1 MTVDEAKLRIK
12 SHDTLAR
19 PFKTVTYS
27 VLRLLLSSYPRH
39 QRVFGNALYK
49 CSFYL
54 LTLLTIPFKFP
65 VVYSD
70 MPNCTFEGILPLS
83 RYIPA
88 IVCRIVKKIAYL
100 LLPNGLFQV
109 QNVTKRGRRGS
120 TPDPMGELE
129 APPAKAPPDS
139 LVSWEVEHPLNAS
152 SVSD

>member
-1 MTVDEAKLRIK
+1 
-12 SHDTLAR
+12 
-19 PFKTVTYS
+19 
-27 VLRLLLSSYPRH
+27 
-39 QRVFGNALYK
+39 
-49 CSFYL
+49 
-54 LTLLTIPFKFP
+54 
-65 VVYSD
+65 